1 LTKKSATKNYVI
13 ADSEI
18 DNEIC
23 VPTNPEIGSVS
34 LPIQKST
41 GKTVSL
47 PMHKSTATVESFLAL
62 PFFFF
67 FFLLSV
73 YNYPLLCNNPAF
85 QAQNNSKFFIYIYIL
100 DTHGARNRQT

>member
-1 LTKKSATKNYVI
+1 MDLPLTKKSATKNYVI

-62 PFFFF
+62 PFFFLF
-67 FFLLSV
+67 FVECLQLS
-73 YNYPLLCNNPAF
+73 F
-85 QAQNNSKFFIYIYIL
+85 
-100 DTHGARNRQT
+100 TM